1 MHTFVGKKYHI
12 YLDKKAIQE
21 LRVKEGP
28 FFSGCQK
35 GFLSKQTQDSDTVI
49 HISCSPPAKS
59 WCAVHDVAETHTV
72 FKKSPLKMSVLVSF
86 WNTQNSA
93 SIPDRSQSLSD
104 TSDSQTDH
112 IGTPKANTDAD

>member
-49 HISCSPPAKS
+49 CISCSPPAKS

-72 FKKSPLKMSVLVSF
+72 FQKSPLQNVGPGLILEHAKFGAHTRPQSVAF
-86 WNTQNSA
+86 
-93 SIPDRSQSLSD
+93 R
-104 TSDSQTDH
+104 H
-112 IGTPKANTDAD
+112 I